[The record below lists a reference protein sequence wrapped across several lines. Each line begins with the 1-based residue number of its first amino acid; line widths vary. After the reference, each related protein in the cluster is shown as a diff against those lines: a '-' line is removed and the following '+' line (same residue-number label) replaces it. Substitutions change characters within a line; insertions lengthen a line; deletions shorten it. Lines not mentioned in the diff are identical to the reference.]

1 MADYRIY
8 VEKHPRFGIEAETLR
23 EELNGNLSLSI
34 GELRLINVYDL
45 FGFSE
50 ELLEKSRY
58 AVFGEI
64 VTDCVNDECD
74 LDGKK
79 YLAVEY
85 LPGQFDQ
92 RASSAVACVRLIEP
106 TAEVRIKSSKLLIFD
121 SAITDE
127 ELARVERYYINAVE
141 SRRKDL
147 ATLTDMEDAEVKPVP
162 VLEGLTA
169 LGDDELEG
177 YCKRYGLAMNAD
189 DLREVVNYYKAEG
202 RDPSET
208 ELRILDTYWSD
219 HCRHT
224 TSLPRSRRSP

>member
-74 LDGKK
+74 LDGKNIWPWSIC
-79 YLAVEY
+79 
-85 LPGQFDQ
+85 PGNSTSGRVRPWHACD
-92 RASSAVACVRLIEP
+92 SS
-106 TAEVRIKSSKLLIFD
+106 
-121 SAITDE
+121 
-127 ELARVERYYINAVE
+127 
-141 SRRKDL
+141 SRR
-147 ATLTDMEDAEVKPVP
+147 
-162 VLEGLTA
+162 
-169 LGDDELEG
+169 
-177 YCKRYGLAMNAD
+177 
-189 DLREVVNYYKAEG
+189 
-202 RDPSET
+202 
-208 ELRILDTYWSD
+208 
-219 HCRHT
+219 
-224 TSLPRSRRSP
+224 PR